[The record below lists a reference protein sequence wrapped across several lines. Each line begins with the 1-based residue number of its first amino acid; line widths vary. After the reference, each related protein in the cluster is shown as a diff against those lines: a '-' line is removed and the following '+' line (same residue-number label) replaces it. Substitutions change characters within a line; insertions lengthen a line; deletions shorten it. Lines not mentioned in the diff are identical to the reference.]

1 MVRCLLSVR
10 EVDTKTIRESKERL
24 NERGWEREG
33 SKDKLICISISTYDR
48 R

>member
-10 EVDTKTIRESKERL
+10 EVDIKTVRERKERE

-33 SKDKLICISISTYDR
+33 SKDKLICIYIPTSDR